1 MTANAVSTMVPHAKT
16 ESLVLSFP
24 HFLHLKTLLI
34 LCPAYVNTLIPKV
47 VNLCGAFWRA
57 QDSGTDS
64 KAGTIVH
71 EASHFPGNGGTK
83 DHAYGHTLAH
93 NLALTD
99 PDRAIFNADS
109 HEYFAE
115 NTPFDE

>member
-1 MTANAVSTMVPHAKT
+1 
-16 ESLVLSFP
+16 
-24 HFLHLKTLLI
+24 LLI
-34 LCPAYVNTLIPKV
+34 SELAYVNTLIPKV

-71 EASHFPGNGGTK
+71 EASHFLSNGGAQ
-83 DHAYGHTLAH
+83 DYRYGHERCLELAI
-93 NLALTD
+93 ND
-99 PDRAIFNADS
+99 PDLAIMNADS
-109 HEYFAE
+109 HEFFAE